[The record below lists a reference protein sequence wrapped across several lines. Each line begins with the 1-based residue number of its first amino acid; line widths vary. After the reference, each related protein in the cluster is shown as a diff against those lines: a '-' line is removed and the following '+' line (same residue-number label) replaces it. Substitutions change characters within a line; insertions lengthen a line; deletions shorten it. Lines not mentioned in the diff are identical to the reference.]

1 MDATETA
8 AYPLPPPGGVQVV
21 GPTLPGTERIL
32 TPEALDFVA
41 GIHRRFDLHRQA
53 LLGRRID
60 RQIELDRG
68 VEPGFLEETASV
80 RGAAWVVVGAPA
92 DLLDRRVEITGPVER
107 KMMINALNSG
117 ARVFMADFEDALSPT
132 WANVI
137 EGQLNLIDAV
147 EGTISFTNPDGREY
161 RLREQPAYLM
171 VRP

>member
-117 ARVFMADFEDALSPT
+117 ARVFMADFEDSLTPT
-132 WANVI
+132 WENVVS
-137 EGQLNLIDAV
+137 GQVHLRDAV
-147 EGTISFTNPDGREY
+147 RGTISFRGPDGRDY
-161 RLREQPAYLM
+161 ALGPDLATLM
-171 VRP
+171 VR

>member
-1 MDATETA
+1 MEDQDRSTGLPADLEETA
-8 AYPLPPPGGVQVV
+8 EYPLPPPSGVAVV

-41 GIHRRFDLHRQA
+41 GLHRRFDLHRQA

-92 DLLDRRVEITGPVER
+92 DHRFQIWFEATGGPQIAPGV
-107 KMMINALNSG
+107 G
-117 ARVFMADFEDALSPT
+117 GD
-132 WANVI
+132 
-137 EGQLNLIDAV
+137 
-147 EGTISFTNPDGREY
+147 
-161 RLREQPAYLM
+161 
-171 VRP
+171 